1 MWGEGTVLPPE
12 HQTGVRQRASV
23 RPAPVDADLCS
34 DGGRQPL
41 DAQMVATMEGLVSE
55 STNEFKGKTIWLCV
69 GRGGWVDG

>member
-1 MWGEGTVLPPE
+1 MGRGHGAPSGASDW
-12 HQTGVRQRASV
+12 RQAKASV